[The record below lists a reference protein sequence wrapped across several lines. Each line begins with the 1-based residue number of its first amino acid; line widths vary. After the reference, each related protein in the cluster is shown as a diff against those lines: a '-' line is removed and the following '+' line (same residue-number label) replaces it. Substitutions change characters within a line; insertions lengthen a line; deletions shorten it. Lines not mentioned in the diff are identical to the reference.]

1 MQNGRISSGSSSSS
15 SAQRG
20 PYRHPSTAASAGM
33 PSSSSSS
40 SSSWSSSSTPTSSPS
55 AYPPLGQLIRSIQ
68 DLAQPSAYS
77 LSKAGVLLQ
86 LKLVLY
92 AFALDRDSPSSHLF
106 LPAPRDPASPE
117 REVVQLGH
125 KFTLSAL
132 QKKLVAPNTSSQ
144 APPSTE
150 LAPEYSESRRGKIC
164 GHVFRAGES
173 VYRCRD
179 CAFDPT
185 CVLCSKCYHA
195 SSHAR
200 MGHDV
205 TMAVHGGVGAGC
217 CDCGDDE
224 AFKPGTQDDCRY
236 HSIRFAP
243 QPSERSGENSREE
256 EQRMREPI
264 SEVER
269 WLVVLIDWMIA
280 VLDRSPSEFV
290 PPQTVDDIIA
300 LLPPPV
306 PGLTPPEASD
316 DADALAADL
325 YAMRSGQTG
334 HAMFLTP
341 TSASRVA
348 SISQPY
354 FPFGSSRPRPSHSP
368 SSAGT
373 QTPTGETNPFSAS
386 TSPPSYVSSTS
397 RGKARAT
404 SPSPSTTATTGS
416 SPAEPD
422 TPAGP
427 WSVVLWND
435 EKHSFEQ
442 VIDQVTRATGVS
454 RKRAAAMAQEV
465 DTHGRAIIV
474 NSNDPDRLVAIARL
488 ISNIDLAVTV
498 RLSTETFYEQVVGE
512 VIHMLRDLANVDV
525 GGKGNVLTE
534 TMAKILLAP
543 YPSGEK
549 GGISSTTTRFQKLLQ
564 ADSKL
569 WKDARKNL
577 AEFYVV
583 LLGIQFARM
592 YSSIAETYLLTDR
605 EPENSIIFFA
615 VQVFTAPS
623 IAARLMSEYAF
634 LSHLISLLYAFFTEQ
649 FDPAHNR
656 KRLRLPPNP
665 TIRRIDPESAAFKQK
680 RYFQIFNDLDHL
692 IQSKE
697 VKKLICVN
705 PQLVLDLSAFLDL
718 FTSMNPNVR
727 AVDTHVEYESDAWV
741 TAFNATIQLGK
752 LARAFGESFEHATT
766 FQLVQ
771 GLMNLL
777 GRMARNMVFETLEW
791 AGQAYQVPSFKVAN
805 SPVSFHHPLGWLF
818 AEMCK
823 HTDKLV
829 PEMLRGIG
837 LDSLGDLVTRIQ
849 GHATFLTSMDHPL
862 RAVVLVA
869 QIRAGLWVR
878 NGFGI
883 RAQQLH
889 YKEYSLHENTYD
901 QDVYFL
907 QTSLV
912 IANPSHVFVA
922 LLARF
927 DVHEWLG
934 QTDLSQ
940 VAHPIYEPSQAMM
953 MVEELLY
960 LLIVLVSDPTHVAG
974 LSSEQVLRRELIH
987 NLSLGPTTF
996 SDLMRRTSER
1006 FTDDSALER
1015 VLGEVSTFKQ
1025 PVGNSDQG
1033 TYALREEFY
1042 THVNPHFPRFSRN
1055 QREEADKI
1063 VRAQLKKTFNSSEE
1077 PVIVPSRLEIRS
1089 GPFIDLAQAL
1099 ESEALLSIVFHALRT
1114 GRGRGE
1120 SLFSEVVLDEA
1131 LHLVMLALI
1140 ERPHA
1145 LAAFALKAQLEDA
1158 PVDPNNK
1165 PDTNLVHV
1173 LVKLED
1179 DERVKSIRPK
1189 AKWCLDR
1196 LSELLGAPV
1205 QDLRTVVD
1213 DSAGF
1218 AKATLE
1224 KKRQAAKA
1232 RQAAILKKFQQQQA
1246 SFLASA
1252 EANEGEETT
1261 EDEEM
1266 AVEGGPEEVKASLGS
1281 CIVCQ
1286 DDLDCTKSFGTL
1298 AFVQVSNLI
1307 RVTASD
1313 AEIEEEV
1320 LKTPVN
1326 LDRDASHLRP
1336 FGIASHLI
1344 GVHPD
1349 DESGDGLGRAW
1360 KHNTVTGLHASAC
1373 GHMMHF
1379 ECFKTYYKSIEARHL
1394 TQPMRCHP
1402 ENTLRREFICP
1413 LCKTLGNALL
1423 PTTIA
1428 SERLATVE
1436 EASFDEAWVGSLLD
1450 VFHPEEG
1457 ANGPEGTSEAQEGLK
1472 YVQVLGSN
1480 GMHLLPWKI
1489 TSKIAGPIDDPT
1501 PELRMAVRLFSTID
1515 PLAQEAF
1522 GKAPRR
1528 DRDAARRSLPH
1539 DLLTYTVESL
1549 EIAARGQAN
1558 ESGMDGVA
1566 VSETTGRMLR
1576 CMFYAMRLLVDVPSV
1591 YRRLPPSTHFD
1602 TLNAVKF
1609 AVFSHIGGMFNP
1621 SWSADHPLF
1630 SLNPLATLI
1639 ETAAVAPE
1647 YFHHVIAFTYY
1658 TELVQTYLKLMCYGS
1673 YSTEVADKLMP
1684 EAIKDVVDKP
1694 VERECLL
1701 LAQIERFFSE
1711 SYDQEPRD
1719 RMEMVQLGKCLYT
1732 HTLPFLRQ
1740 ASILHRTLFG
1750 NSARVASRPGSE
1762 RTEYSRLLE
1771 LLRIRDPSGVLLP
1784 ESSATY
1790 PEARYFQSH
1799 IHALRDQMHRG
1810 HSPIPF
1816 ELTRSLTALKSNN
1829 LCYPIPPA
1837 RLHHPTIYEL
1847 AGLPRQLD
1855 TLVAAS
1861 LATPCNACG
1870 LVSDSPALC
1879 LLCGEFVCAQSFC
1892 CMDSDDE
1899 AQHGECNSHMWGCGG
1914 TVGIYYMVKRNSLL
1928 YLYTDKG
1935 SFAVPPY
1942 LDSHGEVDLGGRR
1955 SRLQYPQYLH
1965 KGRYDEVRKL
1975 WLNHALPTIVARKL
1989 DATTDNV
1996 SLSCGRRSEG
2006 DGLG

>member
-1 MQNGRISSGSSSSS
+1 
-15 SAQRG
+15 
-20 PYRHPSTAASAGM
+20 M
-33 PSSSSSS
+33 PSSSSSF
-40 SSSWSSSSTPTSSPS
+40 SPS
-55 AYPPLGQLIRSIQ
+55 AYPSLEQLIGCIEA
-68 DLAQPSAYS
+68 LAQPSAYS
-77 LSKAGVLLQ
+77 LHKPGALLQ
-86 LKLVLY
+86 LKLALY
-92 AFALDRDSPSSHLF
+92 AFALHRDSPSSYLF
-106 LPAPRDPASPE
+106 LPTPLDPASPE
-117 REVVQLGH
+117 REVIQLGDNF
-125 KFTLSAL
+125 KLSTL
-132 QKKLVAPNTSSQ
+132 QKRLNALNASSQ
-144 APPSTE
+144 TKSTSTTMTE

-224 AFKPGTQDDCRY
+224 AFKPGTHDDCKY
-236 HSIRFAP
+236 HSLKFAP
-243 QPSERSGENSREE
+243 QPSATTRESSLE
-256 EQRMREPI
+256 DAATAQRMREAI
-264 SEVER
+264 AEVER
-269 WLVVLIDWMIA
+269 WLVVLVDWMIA

-290 PPQTVDDIIA
+290 PPQTVEDIIA
-300 LLPPPV
+300 LLPPPI
-306 PGLTPPEASD
+306 PGPAPDASD
-316 DADALAADL
+316 NDALAADL
-325 YAMRSGQTG
+325 YATRSGQTGAHGG

-341 TSASRVA
+341 TSSSRVA

-354 FPFGSSRPRPSHSP
+354 FPFGSSHPLPSNSL
-368 SSAGT
+368 AN
-373 QTPTGETNPFSAS
+373 ETNPFAPTAS

-416 SPAEPD
+416 STCEPD
-422 TPAGP
+422 IPAGP

-454 RKRAAAMAQEV
+454 RKRAAAMAQEI
-465 DTHGRAIIV
+465 DTHGRAIVV
-474 NSNDPDRLVAIARL
+474 NSNDPARLVVIARV
-488 ISNIDLAVTV
+488 ISAIDLAVTV

-512 VIHMLRDLANVDV
+512 LIDMLRDLTNVDV
-525 GGKGNVLTE
+525 GGKGSVLTE
-534 TMAKILLAP
+534 TIAKIFLQP
-543 YPSGEK
+543 Y
-549 GGISSTTTRFQKLLQ
+549 GGDEATTRFQKLVQ
-564 ADSKL
+564 ADAKL

-577 AEFYVV
+577 SEFYVF
-583 LLGIQFARM
+583 LLGVSSSVKSELSIQFARM
-592 YSSIAETYLLTDR
+592 YSSIAETYLLADR
-605 EPENSIIFFA
+605 EPENSIIFFG
-615 VQVFTAPS
+615 VQVFTTPS
-623 IAARLMSEYAF
+623 VAARLTSEYAF
-634 LSHLISLLYAFFTEQ
+634 LSHLISILYSFFTEQ

-656 KRLRLPPNP
+656 RRLTLPPNP
-665 TIRRIDPESAAFKQK
+665 TIWRIDPESAAFKQK
-680 RYFQIFNDLDHL
+680 RYFQIFSDLNHL
-692 IQSKE
+692 IQSKD

-727 AVDTHVEYESDAWV
+727 AVDTHIEYESDAWV

-752 LARAFGESFEHATT
+752 LARAFGESFEHAST

-771 GLMNLL
+771 GLINLL
-777 GRMARNMVFETLEW
+777 GRMARNMLFETIEW
-791 AGQAYQVPSFKVAN
+791 AGQAYKVPAFKVAN

-823 HTDKLV
+823 HTEKLD
-829 PEMLRGIG
+829 PAALRQIG

-907 QTSLV
+907 QTSLIIV
-912 IANPSHVFVA
+912 DPSHVFA
-922 LLARF
+922 TLLARF
-927 DVHEWLG
+927 DVHDWLA
-934 QTDLSQ
+934 QADLSQ
-940 VAHPIYEPSQAMM
+940 VAHPNYEPSQAMM

-974 LSSEQVLRRELIH
+974 LPSEQVLRRELIH

-1006 FTDDSALER
+1006 FADDPMLER
-1015 VLGEVSTFKQ
+1015 VLSEVSNFKG
-1025 PVGNSDQG
+1025 PVGISDQG
-1033 TYALREEFY
+1033 TYSLRPEFY
-1042 THVNPHFPRFSRN
+1042 TQVNPYFSRFSRN

-1063 VRAQLKKTFNSSEE
+1063 VRGQLKKQSKASEE
-1077 PVIVPSRLEIRS
+1077 PVIVPTRLEIQS
-1089 GPFIDLAQAL
+1089 GPFVDLAKAL
-1099 ESEALLSIVFHALRT
+1099 ESEALLSTAFHALRT

-1131 LHLVMLALI
+1131 LHLVMLALV

-1145 LAAFALKAQLEDA
+1145 LAAYALKPQMEEAS
-1158 PVDPNNK
+1158 VDPTVK
-1165 PDTNLVHV
+1165 PDTTLVHV
-1173 LVKLED
+1173 LVKLEE
-1179 DERVKSIRPK
+1179 DERIKSVRPK

-1196 LSELLGAPV
+1196 LTDLLGASV
-1205 QDLRTVVD
+1205 QALRTVVD
-1213 DSAGF
+1213 DSAGV
-1218 AKATLE
+1218 AKATLD
-1224 KKRQAAKA
+1224 KKRLAAKA

-1252 EANEGEETT
+1252 EANEADEARD
-1261 EDEEM
+1261 EDDEM
-1266 AVEGGPEEVKASLGS
+1266 ALESATEEVKPSLGS

-1286 DDLDCTKSFGTL
+1286 DNLDDSKSFGTL
-1298 AFVQVSNLI
+1298 AFIQVSNLI
-1307 RVTASD
+1307 RETGSD
-1313 AEIEEEV
+1313 WDIEEEV
-1320 LKTPVN
+1320 LKAPVN

-1336 FGIASHLI
+1336 FGIASHRV

-1360 KHNTVTGLHASAC
+1360 EHNTVTGLHASAC

-1379 ECFKTYYKSIEARHL
+1379 ECFKTYYKSIETRHL

-1402 ENTLRREFICP
+1402 ENTQRREFVCP
-1413 LCKTLGNALL
+1413 LCKTLGNTLL

-1428 SERLATVE
+1428 SEALSTVGE
-1436 EASFDEAWVGSLLD
+1436 SAFDEAWVRSLFD
-1450 VFHPEEG
+1450 VFHLEEG
-1457 ANGPEGTSEAQEGLK
+1457 TNQLDSTREVQEGLK
-1472 YVQVLGSN
+1472 YVQVLGLE

-1489 TSKIAGPIDDPT
+1489 ASKIAGPIDDPA

-1528 DRDAARRSLPH
+1528 ERDAARRSLPH
-1539 DLLTYTVESL
+1539 DLLTYTIESL
-1549 EIAARGQAN
+1549 EIAARGQSN
-1558 ESGMDGVA
+1558 EIGLDGVA
-1566 VSETTGRMLR
+1566 VSEATGRMLR

-1591 YRRLPPSTHFD
+1591 YRRLPPSTHFN
-1602 TLNAVKF
+1602 TLNAVKL
-1609 AVFSHIGGMFNP
+1609 AVFSHIGGSFNP
-1621 SWSADHPLF
+1621 SWSAELPLF

-1647 YFHHVIAFTYY
+1647 YFHHVIAFAYY
-1658 TELVQTYLKLMCYGS
+1658 TELVQTYLKIICYGS
-1673 YSTEVADKLMP
+1673 YSVETAYKLMP
-1684 EAIKDVVDKP
+1684 RAIEGVVDET
-1694 VERECLL
+1694 VEGECLL
-1701 LAQIERFFSE
+1701 LAHIERFFSE
-1711 SYDQEPRD
+1711 SYDQEPHD
-1719 RMEMVQLGKCLYT
+1719 RAEMLQLGKCLYS

-1750 NSARVASRPGSE
+1750 NSTSVTSTAGSE
-1762 RTEYSRLLE
+1762 RSEYSRLLE
-1771 LLRIRDPSGVLLP
+1771 LLQVRDPSSVLLHD
-1784 ESSATY
+1784 SSASY
-1790 PEARYFQSH
+1790 PEARYFQNH
-1799 IHALRDQMHRG
+1799 IHALRTQMHKG
-1810 HSPIPF
+1810 HSPVPI
-1816 ELTRSLTALKSNN
+1816 ELTRSLTALKSQN
-1829 LCYPIPPA
+1829 LRYAISPP

-1861 LATPCNACG
+1861 LATPCNSCG

-1879 LLCGEFVCAQSFC
+1879 LLCGDFVCAQSFC

-1899 AQHGECNSHMWGCGG
+1899 AQHGECNSHMWACGG

-1935 SFAVPPY
+1935 SFATPPY

-1955 SRLQYPQYLH
+1955 SRNQYPQYLH

-1975 WLNHALPTIVARKL
+1975 WLNHALPTVVARKL
-1989 DATTDNV
+1989 DATTDNGGWHT
-1996 SLSCGRRSEG
+1996 L
-2006 DGLG
+2006 